1 MINELQ
7 RLAYLEAMGV
17 DAYVPRLQLPGALA
31 SQLCAIP
38 IVEEQASVEYA
49 AEPVQPVQPVKA
61 PVAVKGHAAA
71 AHALFD
77 DQLDKKIRKP
87 AAVTK
92 VASVRT
98 QQTVQ
103 DSPQFSLSIVRA
115 SHILII
121 DGGLEGHINPQDYL
135 QLLHNMLFALGAG
148 KQQLSIDAFVWP
160 MNKNNQIDQGEI
172 AARQTL
178 EAFLAK
184 QAEQMSKRYFL
195 VMGDVASRYVSRDPL
210 PVGEFVK
217 YGQLDVQLIRTQ
229 SASQM
234 LTQPHIKHEVWRDLA
249 PLHRVLK
256 QL

>member
-1 MINELQ
+1 MVNELQ
-7 RLAYLEAMGV
+7 RLEYLKAMGV

-31 SQLCAIP
+31 SKLCAVPHI
-38 IVEEQASVEYA
+38 E
-49 AEPVQPVQPVKA
+49 EPVPA
-61 PVAVKGHAAA
+61 EFVAASLHSMPAEKVPFAAKGHAAA
-71 AHALFD
+71 AHALFVD
-77 DQLDKKIRKP
+77 DHDNRVRKP
-87 AAVTK
+87 VAASTM
-92 VASVRT
+92 APAEI
-98 QQTVQ
+98 QQTSQ
-103 DSPQFSLSIVRA
+103 DAPQFSLSIVRA
-115 SHILII
+115 SNLLII
-121 DGGLEGHINPQDYL
+121 DAGLEGHVNPQDYL

-178 EAFLAK
+178 GAFLAK

-195 VMGDVASRYVSRDPL
+195 VMGDLACRYVSRDPL

-234 LTQPHIKHEVWRDLA
+234 LTEPRVKLEVWRDLG

-256 QL
+256 QI